1 MNDIINNLLIK
12 KLCEKKLMVHKNFI
26 GLIYNLKW

>member
-12 KLCEKKLMVHKNFI
+12 ILCEKKVKMHINFS

>member
-12 KLCEKKLMVHKNFI
+12 ILCEKKIKDAYKLHWFDI
-26 GLIYNLKW
+26 